1 MVMKGSL
8 AAFKFSLLKD
18 LTVDERRNVREG
30 MKRFLLDGGR
40 IHDFIVQSVYDFL
53 IKDGDIV
60 ELEEGKKVLAEF
72 PDKLSWF
79 VKDMDRSDLYEPINI
94 QRLNK
99 TIAGIPN
106 AYSSNLDELR
116 RLKGSQESI
125 IAQVF
130 MLVDDV
136 AEASTHE
143 KLRTIGMK
151 GYSILCKIAGN
162 DQGEMYPE
170 DKINE
175 SHKTHIEDMSSR
187 FSNGYIFKWT
197 LENELNKNTVRV
209 ILDKLS
215 SEQTMHFDE
224 TCSDLDRIRDAVLLM
239 YDLNHR
245 QILFIKRVYSL
256 LQEIIEKKDSSL
268 L

>member
-18 LTVDERRNVREG
+18 ITVDERRNVREG

-40 IHDFIVQSVYDFL
+40 IQDFIVQSLYDFL
-53 IKDGDIV
+53 VKDSDLSD
-60 ELEEGKKVLAEF
+60 LEEGKKVLSEF

-79 VKDMDRSDLYEPINI
+79 VKDMGHSDLYEAINL

-99 TIAGIPN
+99 TLAGMPKPY
-106 AYSSNLDELR
+106 ASNLDEIR
-116 RLKGSQESI
+116 KLKDSQESV

-136 AEASTHE
+136 AEATNQE
-143 KLRTIGMK
+143 RLRTIGRQ
-151 GYSILCKIAGN
+151 GYAILCKIAGN
-162 DQGEMYPE
+162 PDGELHPE
-170 DKINE
+170 DRINE
-175 SHKTHIEDMSSR
+175 AHKTHIEDMASR

-209 ILDKLS
+209 VLDKLN

-224 TCSDLDRIRDAVLLM
+224 ACADLERIKDAVLLM
-239 YDLNHR
+239 YDMNHR
-245 QILFIKRVYSL
+245 QILLIKRIYSL

-268 L
+268 